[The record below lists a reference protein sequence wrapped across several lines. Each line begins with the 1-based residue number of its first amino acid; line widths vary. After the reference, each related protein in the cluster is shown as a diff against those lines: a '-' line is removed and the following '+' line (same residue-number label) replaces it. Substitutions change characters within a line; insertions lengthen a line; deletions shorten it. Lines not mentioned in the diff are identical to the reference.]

1 MNYKK
6 IITGRRGEDIAAA
19 HLSKH
24 GYRIIERNY
33 RCRQGEIDIIAM
45 DGTALVFIEVKTR
58 SSDRFGPP
66 ASAVDAGKQGR
77 MAHAALKYMADKCLS
92 DTEARFDVV
101 SVVVSGDEHRAE
113 IIRDAFEWSE

>member
-6 IITGRRGEDIAAA
+6 IITGRRGEDIAAE
-19 HLSKH
+19 HLAKH

-45 DGTALVFIEVKTR
+45 DAAALVFIEVKTR
-58 SSDRFGPP
+58 ASDRFGPP
-66 ASAVDAGKQGR
+66 AEAVDAGKQGR
-77 MAHAALKYMADKCLS
+77 MAHAALKYMADKGLS
-92 DTEARFDVV
+92 ETEARFDVV
-101 SVVVSGDEHRAE
+101 SVVLSGNEHRAE